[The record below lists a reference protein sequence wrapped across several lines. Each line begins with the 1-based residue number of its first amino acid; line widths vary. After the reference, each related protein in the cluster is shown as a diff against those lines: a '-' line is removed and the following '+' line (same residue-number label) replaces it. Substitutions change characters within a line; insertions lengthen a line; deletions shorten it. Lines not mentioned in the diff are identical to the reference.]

1 MRLLTVGISLLLV
14 LLFCFSA
21 CSNRGEET
29 KTTDGEST
37 EITSS
42 EEKDFTVTESSGE
55 DETTEYQ
62 GSDFLAYK
70 DRLFVGQVAVSYF
83 PELTEE
89 EVLRIYEL
97 MPVEYS
103 EEDAKKSLDEKTSDY
118 IIETRTETRV
128 RWEFYKEDG
137 FCYVKNPDG
146 NFGKADISLV
156 DTVEEIYYGKIQLT
170 PESATAEN

>member
-1 MRLLTVGISLLLV
+1 MKLLTVGISLLLV

-21 CSNRGEET
+21 CSDSGEET
-29 KTTDGEST
+29 KTTDGETT

-42 EEKDFTVTESSGE
+42 EEKDFTATESSGE

-70 DRLFVGQVAVSYF
+70 DRLSVGQVAVSYS

-103 EEDAKKSLDEKTSDY
+103 EEEAKEILDKKLSNYVVRTKTKPHA
-118 IIETRTETRV
+118 

-156 DTVEEIYYGKIQLT
+156 DTVEEIYYGKFNLT

>member
-1 MRLLTVGISLLLV
+1 MKLLTVGISLLLV

-21 CSNRGEET
+21 CSNSGEET

-103 EEDAKKSLDEKTSDY
+103 EEEAKKSLNEKPSDY